1 MNAQAA
7 AHVGNWEYNL
17 SDQRLWAS
25 AEAFRIYGLD
35 RTSPFMQLEEAQ
47 RLATTE
53 DRPRLDKALSGL
65 LEKRLPYN
73 LEFRMRRAND
83 GAERV
88 IHTQAFLECDAQDK
102 PLKVIG
108 VLQDITER
116 KQAEEALRQS
126 EERWQFALEGPGDG
140 VWDWDLTNNKIY
152 FSQNW
157 KAMLGYAPEEIG
169 DTLDE
174 WETRLHPDDRESTIA
189 ALNQYFEGK
198 TPAYTSE
205 HRLKCKDGSYKW
217 ILDRGKTVSHSPEGK
232 ALRMIGSHTDIT
244 ERKQAEAQ
252 LREQLV
258 ELRRWHAVMLGRETR
273 VIELKNEV
281 NQLLVASGQPER
293 YANLAGTPHD

>member
-1 MNAQAA
+1 MIAERAQKKQALLQSEERFIQELQESEARLMNAQAA

-47 RLATTE
+47 RLATAE

-116 KQAEEALRQS
+116 KQAEEALRRS

-140 VWDWDLTNNKIY
+140 VWDWDCTEQPDLFFPALEGDAGLCAGRNRRY
-152 FSQNW
+152 
-157 KAMLGYAPEEIG
+157 IG
-169 DTLDE
+169 
-174 WETRLHPDDRESTIA
+174 RMGNS
-189 ALNQYFEGK
+189 F
-198 TPAYTSE
+198 TS
-205 HRLKCKDGSYKW
+205 R
-217 ILDRGKTVSHSPEGK
+217 
-232 ALRMIGSHTDIT
+232 
-244 ERKQAEAQ
+244 
-252 LREQLV
+252 
-258 ELRRWHAVMLGRETR
+258 
-273 VIELKNEV
+273 
-281 NQLLVASGQPER
+281 
-293 YANLAGTPHD
+293 